1 MEHRPRGSSSDAFPL
16 SHGRSSWLQLFLI
29 SSVLSSLTR
38 SGFRELLVSVSTHL
52 LLHSPVTEVQLRDSL
67 VFLKDHA
74 PSGSQNGLLI
84 CSQCSFS
91 GNANDQPTSLP
102 SPCLHLTPP
111 TATSY
116 WSRLSCPTSI
126 PDPARLSP
134 RPTVLRSR
142 LTYCLLTILPL
153 LYLKSPLPPSELNSR
168 QVKMDCWFS
177 LTYTK

>member
-1 MEHRPRGSSSDAFPL
+1 MCFPL
-16 SHGRSSWLQLFLI
+16 WPGVDLESFWFQYLHTCYSTPQSRRSSWGTPWC
-29 SSVLSSLTR
+29 SSKT
-38 SGFRELLVSVSTHL
+38 TH
-52 LLHSPVTEVQLRDSL
+52 P
-67 VFLKDHA
+67 
-74 PSGSQNGLLI
+74 PGSQNGLLI

-91 GNANDQPTSLP
+91 GYANDQPTSLP

-153 LYLKSPLPPSELNSR
+153 LYLKSPLPPSALNSR